1 MFLKQQE
8 VFKNIL
14 HLKNNNEQGS
24 IIENLLYRFEYE
36 GLFFWEVKQYDYTK
50 G

>member
-24 IIENLLYRFEYE
+24 IIKKLLYRFEYKE
-36 GLFFWEVKQYDYTK
+36 FSFWEVKQYDYKK